1 MELNIAT
8 LISIAAILV
17 ILFCLY
23 DVIVLG
29 RSIPGGVVGK
39 QWRFLTFLVAMFTIG
54 YLLTPFFGMLPPQLI
69 NIIVSLI
76 FFFGAIYVLI
86 TIRLIHRIITELT
99 E

>member
-1 MELNIAT
+1 MELNLAT
-8 LISIAAILV
+8 FISVAAILV

-23 DVIVLG
+23 SVIALG

-39 QWRFLTFLVAMFTIG
+39 QWRFLTFLVAMFTVG

-69 NIIVSLI
+69 TIIVSLI

>member
-1 MELNIAT
+1 MELNLAT
-8 LISIAAILV
+8 FISIAAILV

-23 DVIVLG
+23 SVIALG

-39 QWRFLTFLVAMFTIG
+39 QWRFLTILVAMFTVG

-69 NIIVSLI
+69 NILVSLI

>member
-1 MELNIAT
+1 MELNLAT
-8 LISIAAILV
+8 FISIAAILV

-23 DVIVLG
+23 SVIALG

-39 QWRFLTFLVAMFTIG
+39 QWRFLTFLVAMFTVG

-69 NIIVSLI
+69 TIIVSLI

>member
-1 MELNIAT
+1 MELNLAT
-8 LISIAAILV
+8 FISIAAILV

-23 DVIVLG
+23 SVIALG

-39 QWRFLTFLVAMFTIG
+39 QWRFLTFLVAMFTVG

-69 NIIVSLI
+69 NILVSLI

>member
-39 QWRFLTFLVAMFTIG
+39 KWRFLTFLVAMFTAG

-86 TIRLIHRIITELT
+86 TIRLIHRVITELT

>member
-1 MELNIAT
+1 MELNLAT
-8 LISIAAILV
+8 FISVAAILV

-23 DVIVLG
+23 SVIALG

-39 QWRFLTFLVAMFTIG
+39 QWRFLTFLVAMFTVG

-69 NIIVSLI
+69 NILVSLI

>member
-1 MELNIAT
+1 MELNLAT
-8 LISIAAILV
+8 FISVAAILV

-23 DVIVLG
+23 SVIALG

-39 QWRFLTFLVAMFTIG
+39 QWRFLTFLVAMFTVG

-69 NIIVSLI
+69 TIIVSVI

>member
-1 MELNIAT
+1 MELNLAT
-8 LISIAAILV
+8 FISIAAILV

-23 DVIVLG
+23 SVIALG
-29 RSIPGGVVGK
+29 QSIPGGVVGK
-39 QWRFLTFLVAMFTIG
+39 QWRFLTFLVAMFTVG

-86 TIRLIHRIITELT
+86 TIRLIHRIISELT